1 MQFVVLTSRRARPT
15 SLKEADLGV
24 DLFRPRST
32 RPETPHHA
40 SDAER
45 NAALCAKILE
55 DNSSEEEEEEVG
67 KLGLGGSGQLPVNP
81 AVKTA
86 EDQRVMVTG
95 NSFIR
100 GVN

>member
-1 MQFVVLTSRRARPT
+1 M
-15 SLKEADLGV
+15 
-24 DLFRPRST
+24 DLFRPRTT
-32 RPETPHHA
+32 RHETPHHA

-55 DNSSEEEEEEVG
+55 DNSSEEEEVG

>member
-1 MQFVVLTSRRARPT
+1 M
-15 SLKEADLGV
+15 

-32 RPETPHHA
+32 RPETPHNA

-55 DNSSEEEEEEVG
+55 DNSSEEEVG